1 MRAFVDYC
9 VARAHIAF
17 KTGEISMTFRPRR
30 TALYMPGSN
39 ARALE
44 KARSLGVD
52 VLLLDLEDS
61 VALDMK
67 ETAREQVKEA
77 VRAGGFGHRE
87 VVIRINGLDTP
98 WGEADLDAA
107 LAAGPDAVLVPK
119 VSSAEDV
126 YAVGRRMN
134 DAGADQS
141 IKIWAMLETPGG
153 VLRAAEIAAATQEY
167 HGRRLSCF
175 ILGTN
180 DLAKETRAAMV
191 PGRAPMMPWLMQ
203 CLAAARAY
211 DCDILDG
218 VFNNFNDAEG
228 FIAECEQ
235 GVLMG
240 MDGKTIIH
248 PKQIE
253 DCNRIFSPAEEE
265 VARSREIIEA
275 FDAPENQSRNVMTI
289 NGKMVERL
297 HAEMARRVVEIAE
310 AIATRNEQ

>member
-1 MRAFVDYC
+1 
-9 VARAHIAF
+9 
-17 KTGEISMTFRPRR
+17 MTFRPRR

-77 VRAGGFGHRE
+77 VKAGGFGHRE

-153 VLRAAEIAAATQEY
+153 VLRAAEIAAATQEAISEFEIA
-167 HGRRLSCF
+167 G
-175 ILGTN
+175 
-180 DLAKETRAAMV
+180 AAPATRAGLLSGGNAQKLV
-191 PGRAPMMPWLMQ
+191 LARELRGDARLLVVHSPTRGLDVRA
-203 CLAAARAY
+203 CAAVHR
-211 DCDILDG
+211 
-218 VFNNFNDAEG
+218 
-228 FIAECEQ
+228 
-235 GVLMG
+235 VLMEARDRG
-240 MDGKTIIH
+240 AGVVLIS
-248 PKQIE
+248 E
-253 DCNRIFSPAEEE
+253 DLDEIFKISDRIGVINRGRIVGEFAAPADRHE
-265 VARSREIIEA
+265 VGAL
-275 FDAPENQSRNVMTI
+275 
-289 NGKMVERL
+289 MVG
-297 HAEMARRVVEIAE
+297 HA
-310 AIATRNEQ
+310 